1 MAEKTKGDVHK
12 TETPDVSH
20 IRNVEVE
27 HETSDI
33 NVRAVV
39 TFAVVLAISIAVV
52 AFGLTF
58 LFDFLGKRE
67 AKSSPKPG
75 PMALKKDDKKRLPPE
90 PRLQGSKGFGITL
103 ENGEI
108 KDLELTAPQSE
119 YGVLRQHWEENLR
132 TGLKDQSGNVVGMPI
147 DAAIDKIVS
156 EGLGSKAKQPNGKIE
171 DYAIKMP
178 TASSSG
184 RETEK
189 RLQ

>member
-1 MAEKTKGDVHK
+1 MAQKTKGDGHR

-27 HETSDI
+27 HESSDI

-52 AFGLTF
+52 SFGLTF
-58 LFDFLGKRE
+58 LFKFLSAQE
-67 AKSSPKPG
+67 AKRAPKPG
-75 PMALKKDDKKRLPPE
+75 PMALAQKDRLPPE
-90 PRLQGSKGFGITL
+90 PRLQSAPGFGVKL
-103 ENGEI
+103 ENGQTVN
-108 KDLELTAPQSE
+108 LERSAPQSE
-119 YGVLRQHWEENLR
+119 YRVLRSQWEENLR

>member
-1 MAEKTKGDVHK
+1 MAEKTKGDGHK

-39 TFAVVLAISIAVV
+39 TFALALAISIGVV

-58 LFDFLGKRE
+58 LFDFFRKQE
-67 AKSSPKPG
+67 ARSTPKPG
-75 PMALKKDDKKRLPPE
+75 PMALTQKDRLPPE
-90 PRLQGSKGFGITL
+90 PRLQSAPGFQVKL
-103 ENGEI
+103 ENGQTVN
-108 KDLELTAPQSE
+108 LERSAPQSE
-119 YGVLRQHWEENLR
+119 YRVLRGQWEENLR

-156 EGLGSKAKQPNGKIE
+156 EGLGSKAKQPNGKLN

>member
-1 MAEKTKGDVHK
+1 MAEKTKGDGHQ

-27 HETSDI
+27 HESSDI
-33 NVRAVV
+33 NVRAVL
-39 TFAVVLAISIAVV
+39 TFAVVLTLSTMAV
-52 AFGLTF
+52 AFGLRY
-58 LFDFLGKRE
+58 LFKFFNAQE
-67 AKSSPKPG
+67 ARVTRRG
-75 PMALKKDDKKRLPPE
+75 PMALTQKDRLPPE
-90 PRLQGSKGFGITL
+90 PRLQSAPGFQVKL
-103 ENGEI
+103 ENGQSVN
-108 KDLELTAPQSE
+108 LERSVPQSE
-119 YGVLRQHWEENLR
+119 YRVLRLQWEENLK

-156 EGLGSKAKQPNGKIE
+156 EGLPAKPKQPSGKLT
-171 DYAIKMP
+171 DYAISMP

>member
-1 MAEKTKGDVHK
+1 MAEKTKGDAHK

-27 HETSDI
+27 HESSDI
-33 NVRAVV
+33 NVSAVV
-39 TFAVVLAISIAVV
+39 TFAVVLAISIAVLF
-52 AFGLTF
+52 FGLTF
-58 LFDFLGKRE
+58 LFKFFDARE
-67 AKSSPKPG
+67 AKTAPKPG
-75 PMALKKDDKKRLPPE
+75 PMALKKDDKKRLPSE
-90 PRLQGSKGFGITL
+90 PRLQAAPGFEIKL
-103 ENGEI
+103 ENRPEVS
-108 KDLELTAPQSE
+108 LELSAPQSE
-119 YGVLRQHWEENLR
+119 YRVLRSQWEENLK

-147 DAAIDKIVS
+147 DAAIDKIAS
-156 EGLGSKAKQPNGKIE
+156 EGLGSKAKQTNGKMN

>member
-1 MAEKTKGDVHK
+1 MAEKTKGDGHK

-39 TFAVVLAISIAVV
+39 TFAVVLAISIGVV

-58 LFDFLGKRE
+58 LFKFFEAQEVKR
-67 AKSSPKPG
+67 SPKPG
-75 PMALKKDDKKRLPPE
+75 PMVLTQKDRLPPE
-90 PRLQGSKGFGITL
+90 PRLQGSKGFEVKL
-103 ENGEI
+103 ENGQEVP
-108 KDLELTAPQSE
+108 LELSAPQAE
-119 YGVLRQHWEENLR
+119 YRVLRSQWEENLK

-147 DAAIDKIVS
+147 EAAMDKIVS
-156 EGLGSKAKQPNGKIE
+156 EGLGSKAKQPNGKLN

>member
-1 MAEKTKGDVHK
+1 MAEKHKGNGHK

-27 HETSDI
+27 HESSDI
-33 NVRAVV
+33 NLSAVV
-39 TFAVVLAISIAVV
+39 TFAVVLAISIGVV

-58 LFDFLGKRE
+58 LFGFFEKQQ
-67 AKSSPKPG
+67 AKSPKPG
-75 PMALKKDDKKRLPPE
+75 PMALTQKERLPPE
-90 PRLQGSKGFGITL
+90 PRLQAAPGFGVKL
-103 ENGEI
+103 ENGQ
-108 KDLELTAPQSE
+108 DVPLGLSAPQAE
-119 YGVLRQHWEENLR
+119 YQVLRKQWDENLK

-156 EGLGSKAKQPNGKIE
+156 EGLGSKAKQPNGKLS
-171 DYAIKMP
+171 DYAISMP

-184 RETEK
+184 REIEK

>member
-1 MAEKTKGDVHK
+1 MAEKTRGDGHK

-27 HETSDI
+27 HETSDV
-33 NVRAVV
+33 NVRAIV
-39 TFAVVLAISIAVV
+39 TFAAALAISIAVV

-58 LFDFLGKRE
+58 LFKFFEAQEVKR
-67 AKSSPKPG
+67 SPKPG
-75 PMALKKDDKKRLPPE
+75 PMVLTQKDRLPPE
-90 PRLQGSKGFGITL
+90 PRLQGAKGFEVKL
-103 ENGEI
+103 EDGQTVN
-108 KDLELTAPQSE
+108 LERSIPQAE
-119 YGVLRQHWEENLR
+119 YRVLRKQWEENLK

-156 EGLGSKAKQPNGKIE
+156 EGLGSKAKQPNGKLS
-171 DYAIKMP
+171 DYAISMP

-184 RETEK
+184 REIEK

>member
-1 MAEKTKGDVHK
+1 MAEKGHK

-33 NVRAVV
+33 NLRAVL
-39 TFAVVLAISIAVV
+39 TFAVVLAISIGVV

-58 LFDFLGKRE
+58 LFKFLSAQE
-67 AKSSPKPG
+67 AKRSPKPG
-75 PMALKKDDKKRLPPE
+75 PMALAQKDRLPPE
-90 PRLQGSKGFGITL
+90 PRLQSAPGFQVKL
-103 ENGEI
+103 ENGETR
-108 KDLELTAPQSE
+108 DLKLSAPQAE
-119 YGVLRQHWEENLR
+119 YGVLRSQWEENLR

-147 DAAIDKIVS
+147 NAAMDKIVS
-156 EGLGSKAKQPNGKIE
+156 EGLGSKSKQPNGKIE
-171 DYAIKMP
+171 DFAIKMP

>member
-1 MAEKTKGDVHK
+1 MAEKTKGDGHK

-33 NVRAVV
+33 NLRGVV
-39 TFAVVLAISIAVV
+39 TFAVVLAISIGVV

-58 LFDFLGKRE
+58 LFDFFSKQE
-67 AKSSPKPG
+67 ARSAPKPG
-75 PMALKKDDKKRLPPE
+75 PMALAKKDRLPPE
-90 PRLQGSKGFGITL
+90 PRLQSAPGFQVKL
-103 ENGEI
+103 ENGQTVN
-108 KDLELTAPQSE
+108 LERSVPQSE
-119 YGVLRQHWEENLR
+119 YRVLRSQWEENLR

-156 EGLGSKAKQPNGKIE
+156 EGLGSKAKQPNGKLN

>member
-1 MAEKTKGDVHK
+1 MKDKHKGNGHK

-39 TFAVVLAISIAVV
+39 TFAVVLAISIGIV

-67 AKSSPKPG
+67 AKSTPKPG
-75 PMALKKDDKKRLPPE
+75 PMALTQKERLPPE
-90 PRLQGSKGFGITL
+90 PRLQSAPGFGVKL
-103 ENGEI
+103 ENGQTVN
-108 KDLELTAPQSE
+108 LERSIPQAE
-119 YGVLRQHWEENLR
+119 YRVLRKQWEENLK

-156 EGLGSKAKQPNGKIE
+156 EGLGSKAKQPNGKLS
-171 DYAIKMP
+171 DYAISMP

-184 RETEK
+184 REIEK

>member
-1 MAEKTKGDVHK
+1 MAEKTKGDGHK

-27 HETSDI
+27 HESSDI
-33 NVRAVV
+33 NVGAVV
-39 TFAVVLAISIAVV
+39 KFAVVLAISIGIVS
-52 AFGLTF
+52 FGLTF
-58 LFDFLGKRE
+58 LFKFLDARE
-67 AKSSPKPG
+67 AKTSPKPG
-75 PMALKKDDKKRLPPE
+75 PMALKQDDKARLPPE
-90 PRLQGSKGFGITL
+90 PRLQSAPGFQVKL
-103 ENGEI
+103 ENGQTVP
-108 KDLELTAPQSE
+108 LEKSAPQSE
-119 YGVLRQHWEENLR
+119 YRVLRSQWEENLR

-156 EGLGSKAKQPNGKIE
+156 EGLGSRAKQPNGKIE